1 MGKSY
6 DVGHGRPPKHTRF
19 RKGQSGNPKGRPKGT
34 RNRKSIVREIMER
47 RVTVRENG
55 ISRTVTVADAAIE
68 KLIAKSLNG
77 TVNDLVK
84 TIQLFAKYVPEK
96 FEDEKDVAPSVIN
109 VHFLESDGNGR
120 PKEPV
125 EK

>member
-6 DVGHGRPPKHTRF
+6 DVGYGRPPKHTRF

-55 ISRTVTVADAAIE
+55 KSRTVTVADAAIE

-84 TIQLFAKYVPEK
+84 TIQLFAKYAPEK
-96 FEDEKDVAPSVIN
+96 FEDEKGDSPYVVN

-120 PKEPV
+120 PKKPV